1 MYSDAGKEEEMRY
14 QTLMHDLL
22 FKETFADP
30 HNRRQLEF
38 FLEQI
43 LGYETGYLHN
53 KLDVS
58 YESPIK
64 KNKLKD
70 KSIRGDIIIKFEDV
84 VVNMEAYTNFDGS
97 SIDKSIYYIMRI
109 RASKLKVGED
119 YHELGKTIQINFV
132 ENAHLGLGDE
142 LVYDFHLA
150 CDAIPEVKLLENSF
164 CVKIVQID
172 KARELG
178 YTNNILDKWLK
189 FIAAS
194 GSSERDSVAKGDVLL
209 MELNEWIKKYVAD
222 DETQEELNKWDIE
235 IATNKGIELGKKE
248 GLEQGKAERNIE
260 IAKELLKMKLNDEDI
275 AKATGLTSNE
285 IMQLKEDK

>member
-1 MYSDAGKEEEMRY
+1 MRNNT

-43 LGYETGYLHN
+43 LGYKTGFLHN

-70 KSIRGDIIIKFEDV
+70 KNIRGDIIIKFDDV
-84 VVNMEAYTNFDGS
+84 VLNLEAFTNFNGC
-97 SIDKSIYYIMRI
+97 SIDKSIYYIMKI
-109 RASKLKVGED
+109 HTSKLKIGDD

-132 ENAHLGLGDE
+132 ENAHLGLKDK
-142 LVYDFHLA
+142 LVYDFHIA
-150 CDAIPEVKLLENSF
+150 CDELPEIKLLKDSF
-164 CVKIVQID
+164 YVKIVQID

-178 YTNNILDKWLK
+178 YTNNILDKWFK
-189 FIAAS
+189 FIAAN
-194 GSSERDSVAKGDVLL
+194 GSSEREIIAKGDVLL
-209 MELNEWIKKYVAD
+209 MELNEWINKYVAD

-235 IATNKGIELGKKE
+235 IATNKGIEQGKKE
-248 GLEQGKAERNIE
+248 EKME
-260 IAKELLKMKLNDEDI
+260 IAKNLLNTNLSDEDI
-275 AKATGLTSNE
+275 AKATDLSIEE
-285 IMQLKEDK
+285 IMQLKEGK

>member
-1 MYSDAGKEEEMRY
+1 MRY

-70 KSIRGDIIIKFEDV
+70 KSVRGDIIIKFEDV

-119 YHELGKTIQINFV
+119 YHQLGKTIQINFV

-189 FIAAS
+189 FIAAN
-194 GSSERDSVAKGDVLL
+194 GNSERDSVAKGDVLL

-235 IATNKGIELGKKE
+235 IATNKGIEQGI
-248 GLEQGKAERNIE
+248 EQGKAERNIE

-275 AKATGLTSNE
+275 TKATGLTSNE

>member
-1 MYSDAGKEEEMRY
+1 MRNNT

-43 LGYETGYLHN
+43 LGYKTGFLYD

-70 KSIRGDIIIKFEDV
+70 KSIRGDIVIKFDDA
-84 VVNMEAYTNFDGS
+84 VVNLEAFTNFNGS
-97 SIDKSIYYIMRI
+97 SIDKSIYYIMKI
-109 RASKLKVGED
+109 HTSKLKIGQD
-119 YHELGKTIQINFV
+119 YHEIGKTIQINFV
-132 ENAHLGLGDE
+132 ENAHLGLKE
-142 LVYDFHLA
+142 KLVYDFHIA
-150 CDAIPEVKLLENSF
+150 CDEMPEVKLLKDSF

-172 KARELG
+172 KARKLG
-178 YTNNILDKWLK
+178 YTNNILDKWFK
-189 FIAAS
+189 FIAANGNS
-194 GSSERDSVAKGDVLL
+194 QRESIAKGDVLL

-235 IATNKGIELGKKE
+235 IATNKGIEQGKKE
-248 GLEQGKAERNIE
+248 EKME
-260 IAKELLKMKLNDEDI
+260 IAKNLLNTNLSDEDI
-275 AKATGLTSNE
+275 AKATDLSIEE
-285 IMQLKEDK
+285 IMQLKEGK

>member
-1 MYSDAGKEEEMRY
+1 MRY

-84 VVNMEAYTNFDGS
+84 VVNMEAFTNFNGS

-109 RASKLKVGED
+109 HASKLKVGED

-189 FIAAS
+189 FIAAN

-235 IATNKGIELGKKE
+235 IATNKGIEQGIELGKKE

-260 IAKELLKMKLNDEDI
+260 IAKKLLAKNSIEEIMELTELSEQ
-275 AKATGLTSNE
+275 E

>member
-1 MYSDAGKEEEMRY
+1 
-14 QTLMHDLL
+14 
-22 FKETFADP
+22 
-30 HNRRQLEF
+30 
-38 FLEQI
+38 
-43 LGYETGYLHN
+43 
-53 KLDVS
+53 
-58 YESPIK
+58 
-64 KNKLKD
+64 
-70 KSIRGDIIIKFEDV
+70 
-84 VVNMEAYTNFDGS
+84 
-97 SIDKSIYYIMRI
+97 MRI

-189 FIAAS
+189 FIAAN

-235 IATNKGIELGKKE
+235 IATNKGIE
-248 GLEQGKAERNIE
+248 QGKAEEKIE

-275 AKATGLTSNE
+275 VKATGLTSNE

>member
-1 MYSDAGKEEEMRY
+1 M
-14 QTLMHDLL
+14 
-22 FKETFADP
+22 
-30 HNRRQLEF
+30 
-38 FLEQI
+38 
-43 LGYETGYLHN
+43 
-53 KLDVS
+53 
-58 YESPIK
+58 
-64 KNKLKD
+64 
-70 KSIRGDIIIKFEDV
+70 
-84 VVNMEAYTNFDGS
+84 
-97 SIDKSIYYIMRI
+97 
-109 RASKLKVGED
+109 
-119 YHELGKTIQINFV
+119 
-132 ENAHLGLGDE
+132 
-142 LVYDFHLA
+142 
-150 CDAIPEVKLLENSF
+150 KLLENSF

-235 IATNKGIELGKKE
+235 IATNKGIE
-248 GLEQGKAERNIE
+248 QGKAERNIE

-275 AKATGLTSNE
+275 TKVIGLTSNE

>member
-1 MYSDAGKEEEMRY
+1 
-14 QTLMHDLL
+14 
-22 FKETFADP
+22 
-30 HNRRQLEF
+30 
-38 FLEQI
+38 
-43 LGYETGYLHN
+43 
-53 KLDVS
+53 
-58 YESPIK
+58 
-64 KNKLKD
+64 
-70 KSIRGDIIIKFEDV
+70 
-84 VVNMEAYTNFDGS
+84 
-97 SIDKSIYYIMRI
+97 MRI
-109 RASKLKVGED
+109 HASKLKVGED

-235 IATNKGIELGKKE
+235 IATNKGIE
-248 GLEQGKAERNIE
+248 QGKEEEKIE
-260 IAKELLKMKLNDEDI
+260 IAKKLLAKNSSIEEIMELTELSKK
-275 AKATGLTSNE
+275 E

>member
-1 MYSDAGKEEEMRY
+1 M
-14 QTLMHDLL
+14 
-22 FKETFADP
+22 
-30 HNRRQLEF
+30 
-38 FLEQI
+38 
-43 LGYETGYLHN
+43 
-53 KLDVS
+53 
-58 YESPIK
+58 
-64 KNKLKD
+64 
-70 KSIRGDIIIKFEDV
+70 
-84 VVNMEAYTNFDGS
+84 
-97 SIDKSIYYIMRI
+97 
-109 RASKLKVGED
+109 
-119 YHELGKTIQINFV
+119 
-132 ENAHLGLGDE
+132 
-142 LVYDFHLA
+142 
-150 CDAIPEVKLLENSF
+150 KLLENSF

-260 IAKELLKMKLNDEDI
+260 IAKKLLAKNSSIEEIMELTELSEK
-275 AKATGLTSNE
+275 E

>member
-1 MYSDAGKEEEMRY
+1 MRNNT

-43 LGYETGYLHN
+43 LGYKTGYLHD

-70 KSIRGDIIIKFEDV
+70 KNIRGDIIIKFDDV
-84 VVNMEAYTNFDGS
+84 VLNLEAYTNFDNS
-97 SIDKSIYYIMRI
+97 SIDKSIYYIMKI
-109 RASKLKVGED
+109 HTSKLKIGDD

-132 ENAHLGLGDE
+132 ENAHLGLKE
-142 LVYDFHLA
+142 KLVYDFHIA
-150 CDAIPEVKLLENSF
+150 CDELPEIKLLKDSF
-164 CVKIVQID
+164 YVKIVQID

-178 YTNNILDKWLK
+178 YTNNILDKWFK
-189 FIAAS
+189 FIAAN
-194 GSSERDSVAKGDVLL
+194 GSSEREIIAKGDVLL
-209 MELNEWIKKYVAD
+209 MELNEWINKYVAD

-235 IATNKGIELGKKE
+235 IATNKGIEQGKKE
-248 GLEQGKAERNIE
+248 EKME
-260 IAKELLKMKLNDEDI
+260 IAKNLLNTNLSDEDI
-275 AKATGLTSNE
+275 AKATDLSIEE
-285 IMQLKEDK
+285 IMQLKEGK

>member
-1 MYSDAGKEEEMRY
+1 MRY

-70 KSIRGDIIIKFEDV
+70 KSVRGDIIIKFEDV

-109 RASKLKVGED
+109 HASKLKVGED
-119 YHELGKTIQINFV
+119 YHQLGKTIQINFV

-150 CDAIPEVKLLENSF
+150 CDAIPEVKLLENFF

-189 FIAAS
+189 FIAAN

-222 DETQEELNKWDIE
+222 DETQEELNKWHIE

-260 IAKELLKMKLNDEDI
+260 IAKKLLAKNSSIEEIMELTELSEK
-275 AKATGLTSNE
+275 E

>member
-1 MYSDAGKEEEMRY
+1 
-14 QTLMHDLL
+14 
-22 FKETFADP
+22 
-30 HNRRQLEF
+30 
-38 FLEQI
+38 
-43 LGYETGYLHN
+43 
-53 KLDVS
+53 
-58 YESPIK
+58 
-64 KNKLKD
+64 
-70 KSIRGDIIIKFEDV
+70 
-84 VVNMEAYTNFDGS
+84 
-97 SIDKSIYYIMRI
+97 MRI
-109 RASKLKVGED
+109 HASKLKVGED

-235 IATNKGIELGKKE
+235 IATNKGIE
-248 GLEQGKAERNIE
+248 QGKAERNIE
-260 IAKELLKMKLNDEDI
+260 IAKKLLAKNSSIEEIMELTELSEK
-275 AKATGLTSNE
+275 E

>member
-1 MYSDAGKEEEMRY
+1 
-14 QTLMHDLL
+14 
-22 FKETFADP
+22 
-30 HNRRQLEF
+30 
-38 FLEQI
+38 
-43 LGYETGYLHN
+43 
-53 KLDVS
+53 
-58 YESPIK
+58 
-64 KNKLKD
+64 
-70 KSIRGDIIIKFEDV
+70 
-84 VVNMEAYTNFDGS
+84 
-97 SIDKSIYYIMRI
+97 MRI

-235 IATNKGIELGKKE
+235 IATNKGIE
-248 GLEQGKAERNIE
+248 QGKAEEKIK